1 MSLNNNGVPTAP
13 ATRNTNYNNVT
24 QYVQTP
30 VAPTPVTT
38 VGNGL
43 SNGQATNWQLGE
55 HVDTGSL
62 NAGGARNEYRTNR
75 YSNQN
80 AYTGGGTGTG
90 SYDFGSVD
98 LTGSGGGGGMDD
110 SLAID
115 SGVPLTKRNP
125 MLRKNVVSYN
135 NGGRHDNPYMYS
147 QGGMMDQQDGNG
159 VYWQNMAARIG
170 QKNAGVA
177 MQPTQNIING
187 NGRGNPYQMPDQRN
201 MMPNAQFDQ
210 GGMLGGN
217 DNSIRGMISGA
228 MQDVNAQ
235 MMPRQSQAIPMAKQG
250 MKMNDISNKER
261 LANLLKAVPNKDAF
275 NKLSK
280 SDQDSFEKT
289 WAKYGGVTTKK
300 RRFTSGGR
308 F

>member
-1 MSLNNNGVPTAP
+1 MRQNNIAPYMSNDIRDNKPTTTSLNVE
-13 ATRNTNYNNVT
+13 NV
-24 QYVQTP
+24 
-30 VAPTPVTT
+30 
-38 VGNGL
+38 
-43 SNGQATNWQLGE
+43 
-55 HVDTGSL
+55 
-62 NAGGARNEYRTNR
+62 RNEYRGVR

-110 SLAID
+110 SLRID
-115 SGVPLTKRNP
+115 QGIPVTQRNP

-135 NGGRHDNPYMYS
+135 DGGRHDNPYIYADGGWTYKS
-147 QGGMMDQQDGNG
+147 PLTEAWEGYDQSFGGKKGKITGSRNNHQNGTAARVIHRDVKTRYDQGGMMDQQDGNG
-159 VYWQNMAARIG
+159 IYWQNMAARIG

-177 MQPTQNIING
+177 MQQTQNIING
-187 NGRGNPYQMPDQRN
+187 NGKGSPYQMPDQRN

-217 DNSIRGMISGA
+217 DNSIRGLISGA

-235 MMPRQSQAIPMAKQG
+235 MMPAPQ
-250 MKMNDISNKER
+250 
-261 LANLLKAVPNKDAF
+261 
-275 NKLSK
+275 
-280 SDQDSFEKT
+280 
-289 WAKYGGVTTKK
+289 K